1 MPQRETT
8 HSSQDKRVSLKT
20 STVTVNFFAPLR
32 EKTRLKPKPMHENNI
47 SKIIV
52 DVCFQIHKEL
62 GPGLLESIYEEIL
75 YQELKNEGMFVE
87 RQKSLP
93 VIWRGKSLNLVYR
106 TDLIVERK
114 VIIEIKSVQEIHHV
128 HPKQLLTYLKLSN
141 LKLGLLINF
150 NSPLMK
156 TGITRIVNNL

>member
-1 MPQRETT
+1 
-8 HSSQDKRVSLKT
+8 
-20 STVTVNFFAPLR
+20 
-32 EKTRLKPKPMHENNI
+32 MHENDI

-52 DVCFQIHKEL
+52 DVCYQIHKEL

-106 TDLIVERK
+106 TDLIVENK
-114 VIIEIKSVQEIHHV
+114 VIIEIKSVQEIHPV
-128 HPKQLLTYLKLSN
+128 HPKQVLTYLKLSN